1 MNGTVS
7 TCNMAEALYL
17 LKRANRVMKVELVST
32 WPYGLEELAV
42 FFEGETAEADHERY
56 IKCGIPVDLGSL
68 PELFVALEAVLSAE
82 GGVA

>member
-17 LKRANRVMKVELVST
+17 LKRANRVVKVELVST

-42 FFEGETAEADHERY
+42 FFEGETAEADHDRY
-56 IKCGIPVDLGSL
+56 IKHGIPVDLGAL
-68 PELFVALEAVLSAE
+68 PELFAAVATALPAE
-82 GGVA
+82 GGVV

>member
-1 MNGTVS
+1 MSDTVW

-17 LKRANRVMKVELVST
+17 LKRGNRIVKVGIVNT

-42 FFEGETAEADHERY
+42 FFEGESAEADHDRY
-56 IKCGIPVDLGSL
+56 IKSGIPVELSTL
-68 PELFVALEAVLSAE
+68 PELFAALKAVLSVK

>member
-1 MNGTVS
+1 MSYTVW

-17 LKRANRVMKVELVST
+17 LKRGNRAVKVGVVNT

-42 FFEGETAEADHERY
+42 FFEGETAEADHDRY
-56 IKCGIPVDLGSL
+56 IKSGIPVYLSTL
-68 PELFVALEAVLSAE
+68 PELFAALKAAIPAE

>member
-1 MNGTVS
+1 MNSTVW

-17 LKRANRVMKVELVST
+17 LERGNRAVKVGIVNT

-42 FFEGETAEADHERY
+42 FFEGETAEADHDRY
-56 IKCGIPVDLGSL
+56 IKHAIPVDLSTL
-68 PELFVALEAVLSAE
+68 PELFAALKALLPVK

>member
-1 MNGTVS
+1 MSDTVW

-17 LKRANRVMKVELVST
+17 LERGNRVVKVGLEST

-56 IKCGIPVDLGSL
+56 IKHAIPVDLGSL
-68 PELFVALEAVLSAE
+68 PKLFAALEAVLSAE

>member
-1 MNGTVS
+1 MNDTVW

-17 LKRANRVMKVELVST
+17 LERGNRVVKVECVST

-68 PELFVALEAVLSAE
+68 PELFSALKVLLPQK

>member
-1 MNGTVS
+1 MSDTVS

-17 LKRANRVMKVELVST
+17 LKRGNRVVKVECVST

-42 FFEGETAEADHERY
+42 LFEGETAEADHDRY
-56 IKCGIPVDLGSL
+56 IKHAIPVELSTL
-68 PELFVALEAVLSAE
+68 PELFAALKAVLPVK

>member
-17 LKRANRVMKVELVST
+17 LERGNRVVKVECVST

-42 FFEGETAEADHERY
+42 LFEGETAEADHESY
-56 IKCGIPVDLGSL
+56 IKHGIPVDLAGL
-68 PELFVALEAVLSAE
+68 GGLFAALNAVIPAE
-82 GGVA
+82 GGVV